1 MFTGIIADVGTVEA
15 IRSKP
20 YGARL
25 CVQLRRLTG
34 IQTSES
40 VAVNGVCLTVVE
52 ATAGQGAEILHFD
65 CVQETLDRTSLGA
78 LTPGARVNLERPIR
92 AAEPMGGHFVQGH
105 VDGKGRITGIEPDE
119 AGRMIRVACEPAI
132 MQLIVQKGSIALDG
146 ISLTVASC
154 GNDSFSVAIIPF
166 TWEETN
172 LSDRRIGDEVNIET
186 DILAKYI
193 AKFLPPDY
201 VPAPLRNLTE
211 V

>member
-1 MFTGIIADVGTVEA
+1 MFTGIIADVGIVEA

-52 ATAGQGAEILHFD
+52 VTAGQGAEILHFD

-78 LTPGARVNLERPIR
+78 LTPGARVNLERPVR